1 MITAF
6 LRSTIL
12 YLLIVICLRL
22 LGKRQ
27 IGDLEPEELVLT
39 MMLSD
44 LASVPMQNFG
54 IPLVSGIVPIFTL
67 LALSMLLSQ
76 LSLKSLFIRRLVC
89 GSPTVL
95 IEKGIINQNN
105 MRHNRF
111 TINELMEELRAQGVC
126 DIKTVKYAI
135 LENSGQLSLLLYPEE
150 QPLTPKHLKKSVQDD
165 VWLPTILISDGSVI
179 QSNMKFCNKT
189 EAWLN
194 KQIRARGMVSPRE
207 VFLLTINEKEEV
219 FCLPKEQKQ

>member
-6 LRSTIL
+6 LRSIIL
-12 YLLIVICLRL
+12 YLLIMVCLRV

-54 IPLVSGIVPIFTL
+54 IPLLAGIIPIFTL

-76 LSLKSLFIRRLVC
+76 LSLKSLRIRRLVC

-135 LENSGQLSLLLYPEE
+135 LENSGKLSLLLYPEE
-150 QPLTPKHLKKSVQDD
+150 QPLTPKHLHHSVQDD
-165 VWLPTILISDGSVI
+165 VWLPTILISDGSVVHT
-179 QSNMKFCNKT
+179 NLHFCKKS

-194 KQIRARGMVSPRE
+194 KQLHARGLVSPQE

-219 FCLPKEQKQ
+219 FCLPKEKNQ